1 MIFAAGNCL
10 IREATM
16 MLIIVM
22 VSLKK
27 INLIWIS
34 SELLVGWRQFI
45 QRPIKCICFIS
56 MEHEGTIKNNL
67 LFKIILLNNR

>member
-34 SELLVGWRQFI
+34 SELLVG
-45 QRPIKCICFIS
+45 
-56 MEHEGTIKNNL
+56 
-67 LFKIILLNNR
+67 